1 MQGGMI
7 GLWTPRQART
17 STRLE
22 DCTRTKHIRRH
33 S

>member
-17 STRLE
+17 STRPE

-33 S
+33 P